1 MVVPGSQADGAG
13 LQRGDII
20 CFAGSN
26 GQEEMMYNMF
36 IEIAGSNHR
45 PLEFDIRRIE
55 TKVSGD
61 SGSNTSAEAYSRK
74 QAVIAAAE
82 AREKA
87 AKKLEKSMVKRA
99 PAAKKEEVDLNADLP
114 DLPQSEEAYLAV
126 QAAKQNESALAAKL
140 GYNPYE
146 ANKSTAGQARSAT
159 VTTKHGD
166 LATNTS
172 GAPGSVPPPSAGTT
186 VVDNEGST
194 ASVAFQ
200 QAFEECVISNDTANT
215 LSSFGVMRKLILNAT
230 TKGQMEGEESSKF
243 RRVRL
248 SNPKISTAIIEV
260 HGALDL
266 MLAVGFMLV
275 EDDGESYLI
284 YPPQDK
290 GPSWLPSGLKQM
302 QRYEGQ
308 K

>member
-36 IEIAGSNHR
+36 IELAGSNHR

-61 SGSNTSAEAYSRK
+61 SGLNTSAEAYSRK

-87 AKKLEKSMVKRA
+87 AKKLEKPMVKRA

-172 GAPGSVPPPSAGTT
+172 GAPGSVPPPSAGIT

-215 LSSFGVMRKLILNAT
+215 LSSFGVMRK
-230 TKGQMEGEESSKF
+230 GEESSKF